1 MQLIQL
7 LTNQTDLN
15 GWAYK
20 RSMLRLTHPRI
31 FGSSINNDVMI
42 LALSFR
48 RTYRNDNHPTDADS
62 TARVTT
68 RYCK

>member
-15 GWAYK
+15 GWAYQ

-31 FGSSINNDVMI
+31 FGASINNDVMLLGLI
-42 LALSFR
+42 LR
-48 RTYRNDNHPTDADS
+48 RAYLNDNRTIAED
-62 TARVTT
+62 
-68 RYCK
+68 